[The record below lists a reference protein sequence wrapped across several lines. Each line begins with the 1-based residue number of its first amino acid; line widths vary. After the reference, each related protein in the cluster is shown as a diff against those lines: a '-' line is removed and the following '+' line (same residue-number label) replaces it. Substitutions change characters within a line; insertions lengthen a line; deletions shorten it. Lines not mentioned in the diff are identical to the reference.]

1 MRNRVNTTIRLF
13 EMIAVLG
20 GYSWDY
26 LFKCRGINRTA
37 QRAVLLRK
45 SIEKLGSVFI
55 KLGQMLSLRPDYLSD
70 EYCNE
75 LYKLLDKV
83 PPFSQEYVVKI
94 IKQELNSDI
103 NGLFRN
109 FEIHPVA
116 SASFSQVHKATTR
129 DGAIV
134 AVKIQRPGIENKVR
148 SDISILRKVAWLVD
162 LIFHPANKFTKIVD
176 DFESWTNDELNYK
189 LEADY
194 IEKFNKFERVVNDEI
209 RGPKVYSE
217 LSTTRILTM
226 EFVEGYSLAQII
238 QANRDKNQKIQKE
251 ITARGFNGENIVS
264 KLIRNTLEMT
274 HLHGFFHAD
283 PHPANI
289 IFNKKGEI
297 IFIDFGI
304 VGTLSKK
311 ERLLILRYLRS
322 MLTGNQENAFKA
334 LIGLCTEYSEEN
346 IEKVKREYYRITK
359 KLNETFDATTYLEQ
373 QKKSGPIL
381 VEALSLLQKNEFVVP
396 IGIVRYFKAFE
407 TIEGL
412 IFSLYPNL
420 QVKNMAKEF
429 RRISIISLVDAIPT
443 AIEENGVNDI
453 ILKLI
458 NSLEESLLFKE

>member
-1 MRNRVNTTIRLF
+1 MENRANTIIRLF
-13 EMIAVLG
+13 ELIAVFG
-20 GYSWDY
+20 GFLWNY
-26 LFKCRGINRTA
+26 LFRCRGINRTP

-103 NGLFRN
+103 NGLFSN
-109 FEIHPVA
+109 FEIVPVA
-116 SASFSQVHKATTR
+116 SASFSQVHKATTKN
-129 DGAIV
+129 GVTV

-148 SDISILRKVAWLVD
+148 SDISILRKFAWFVD
-162 LIFHPANKFTKIVD
+162 LIFRPANKFTKIVD
-176 DFESWTNDELNYK
+176 EFESWTKDELNYK
-189 LEADY
+189 LEADF
-194 IEKFNKFERVVNDEI
+194 IEKFNKFEIIVDDGI

-217 LSTTRILTM
+217 LSTTKILTM

-238 QANRDKNQKIQKE
+238 QANRDNNKKIQKE
-251 ITARGFNGENIVS
+251 IKTWGFNGENIVS

-289 IFNKKGEI
+289 IFNDKGEI

-304 VGTLSKK
+304 VGTLIKK

-334 LIGLCTEYSEEN
+334 LIGLCSDYPEEN
-346 IEKVKREYYRITK
+346 IEKVKRKYYRITK
-359 KLNETFDATTYLEQ
+359 KLNETFDSTTYLEQ
-373 QKKSGPIL
+373 QKRSGPIL
-381 VEALSLLQKNEFVVP
+381 VEALNLLQKNEFVVP

-453 ILKLI
+453 VLKLI
-458 NSLEESLLFKE
+458 NSLEESLLSKE